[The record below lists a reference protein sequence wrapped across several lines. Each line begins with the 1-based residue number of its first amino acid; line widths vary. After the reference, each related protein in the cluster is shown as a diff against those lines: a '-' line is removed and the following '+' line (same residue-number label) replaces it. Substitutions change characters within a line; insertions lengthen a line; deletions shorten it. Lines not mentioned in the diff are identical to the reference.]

1 MNPIGLILLL
11 AIFFILVVSGVA
23 AIFRFIW
30 KKKGH
35 KACLW
40 ISRILFW
47 PCFVLFLVVF
57 GYCVFYIVRA
67 KMNLYPYREHVS
79 EQELVISCDGT
90 SSAGTFSSS
99 FISQDDFVLEE
110 VESFDKTGNGKVRT
124 GARLE
129 AKRPGNAVAVLIEYG
144 GGGTLDAVYIYDIEV
159 DESMEI
165 RYEKQEFN
173 PGWDDRLAVAE
184 QVKQLLIKNYG
195 CTPEEVEVIG
205 DMEWN
210 TN

>member
-1 MNPIGLILLL
+1 M
-11 AIFFILVVSGVA
+11 
-23 AIFRFIW
+23 
-30 KKKGH
+30 
-35 KACLW
+35 
-40 ISRILFW
+40 
-47 PCFVLFLVVF
+47 
-57 GYCVFYIVRA
+57 
-67 KMNLYPYREHVS
+67 
-79 EQELVISCDGT
+79 
-90 SSAGTFSSS
+90 
-99 FISQDDFVLEE
+99 LEI
-110 VESFDKTGNGKVRT
+110 VESFDKTGNGKART
-124 GARLE
+124 GIRLE
-129 AKRPGNAVAVLIEYG
+129 AKRPGNAVAVLIKYG

-210 TN
+210 SN